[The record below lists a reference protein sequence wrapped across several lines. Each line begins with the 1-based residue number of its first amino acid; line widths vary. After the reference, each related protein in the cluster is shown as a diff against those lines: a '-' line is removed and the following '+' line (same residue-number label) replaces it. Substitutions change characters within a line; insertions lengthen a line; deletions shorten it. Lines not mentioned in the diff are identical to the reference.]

1 MGFFHRINQYLQ
13 AVKTELFGVDG
24 EEYIDRYLSRE
35 EQRLWKRQTAPDRA
49 HSLRVAQT
57 ADRLQRSSPVRI
69 SPEDRAA
76 LLKAA
81 LLHDLGRGEFGS
93 SLAKSLA
100 VLLPLWN
107 RDKYRFAAD
116 EAAIRRLGRAKP
128 DAGEVARRL
137 GASGKDSG
145 AGNKK
150 QDAGRR
156 PETAGNFWEE
166 SWFARLMYHYYY
178 HPEIGAERLLE
189 LYGKGGRPVSG
200 QQARIVWLVR
210 HHRDDTAGND
220 VLLKL
225 LMEADRQ
232 N

>member
-13 AVKTELFGVDG
+13 AIKTELFGVDG
-24 EEYIDRYLSRE
+24 EEYIDRYLNGE
-35 EQRLWKRQTAPDRA
+35 EQRLWKSQTAPDRA
-49 HSLRVAQT
+49 HSLKVAQT
-57 ADRLQRSSPVRI
+57 ADRLQRSSPGKI
-69 SPEDRAA
+69 SPEDRVA

-107 RDKYRFAAD
+107 RDKCRFAAD
-116 EAAIRRLGRAKP
+116 EAAVRRLGRAKP

-137 GASGKDSG
+137 WASGENNG

-189 LYGKGGRPVSG
+189 LYGKGGAVRG
-200 QQARIVWLVR
+200 QQERIVWLVR
-210 HHRDDTAGND
+210 HHQDERAGND
-220 VLLKL
+220 GLLKL

>member
-13 AVKTELFGVDG
+13 AIKTELFGVDG
-24 EEYIDRYLSRE
+24 EEYIDRYLNGE
-35 EQRLWKRQTAPDRA
+35 EQELWKRQTAPDRA
-49 HSLRVAQT
+49 HSLKVAQT
-57 ADRLQRSSPVRI
+57 ADRLQRSSPVRV
-69 SPEDRAA
+69 SPEDRVA

-107 RDKYRFAAD
+107 RDKCRFAAD

-137 GASGKDSG
+137 GASGKNSG

-156 PETAGNFWEE
+156 PETAGDFWEE

-210 HHRDDTAGND
+210 HHRDERDGND
-220 VLLKL
+220 GLLKL